1 MTQLVEITIP
11 VLDEEKTID
20 AQIRRVIETVGLQA
34 SRACSYH
41 IVIAD
46 NGSTDTTPELASNLE
61 KEFPEQV
68 SYLRLNE
75 RGVGRALKAS
85 WNRSTAD
92 IVGYFDL
99 DLATDLKHLP
109 EAIDLI
115 LNHQADVVTGTR
127 LAKGSRVVGRSLK
140 RAITS
145 RLFNGIVKTMFNNG
159 FTDGMCGFKFLRR
172 EHVNRICESGAQ
184 SDGWIFATELLITAE
199 HLGLK
204 VVDVPVSWKDD
215 PDTKVKIASLAVEYI
230 VSLRALRKKL
240 VNKGRT
246 G

>member
-20 AQIRRVIETVGLQA
+20 AQIRNVIETVSSQTF
-34 SRACSYH
+34 RANRYQ
-41 IVIAD
+41 IVVAD
-46 NGSTDTTPELASNLE
+46 NGSTDSTQELATNLE

-109 EAIDLI
+109 EAIDI
-115 LNHQADVVTGTR
+115 IINHQADVVTGTR
-127 LAKGSRVVGRSLK
+127 LAEGSRVVGRSLK

-145 RLFNGIVKTMFNNG
+145 RVFNGIVRTMFNNG

-172 EHVNRICESGAQ
+172 EHVSQICESGAQ

-199 HLGLK
+199 HLGLN
-204 VVDVPVSWKDD
+204 VVDIPVNWKDD
-215 PDTKVKIASLAVEYI
+215 PDTKVNITSLAIEYI
-230 VSLRALRKKL
+230 VSLRALRRKL
-240 VNKGRT
+240 ANKGHP